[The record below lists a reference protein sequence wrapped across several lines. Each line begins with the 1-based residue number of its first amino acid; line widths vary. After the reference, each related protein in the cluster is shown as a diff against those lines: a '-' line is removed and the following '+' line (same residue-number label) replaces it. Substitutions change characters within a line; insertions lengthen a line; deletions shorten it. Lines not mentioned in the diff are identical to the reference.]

1 VVEYLHGSYRL
12 SERRACSVTRMNR
25 ATFRYSSHRDPRTE
39 LRMRILEIAQTRV
52 WYGCRKILVLMNRE
66 DWKVGNPWWNES
78 IGKED

>member
-1 VVEYLHGSYRL
+1 
-12 SERRACSVTRMNR
+12 
-25 ATFRYSSHRDPRTE
+25 
-39 LRMRILEIAQTRV
+39 MRILEIAQTRV